1 MRFFRFALFCLLLA
15 AGASES
21 AEPRLDRD
29 YRVFNP
35 PKPVATGN
43 RIEVIE
49 FFYYG
54 CPYCFDLQPGLNAWV
69 KRQPPDVALRRIPV
83 YRDSWLPL
91 IKLYYTL
98 EAMGEAERLHGT
110 VYEAVHIRNDD
121 LRDEIKMLDWAERNG
136 IDRKKFSETYD
147 SDAVTEKVRQS
158 RQMTRDY
165 EITGTPRLVIDGK
178 YLTSS
183 AMTGSHIAQIPVLE
197 ALVAMARRERT
208 ANK

>member
-1 MRFFRFALFCLLLA
+1 MKLIRFALLGLLLILA
-15 AGASES
+15 AGAA
-21 AEPRLDRD
+21 AEPSLDKD
-29 YRVFNP
+29 YRLFNP
-35 PKPVATGN
+35 PKPVASGEK
-43 RIEVIE
+43 IEVIE

-54 CPYCFDLQPGLNAWV
+54 CPYCFNLQPGLNAWL

-98 EAMGEAERLHGT
+98 EALGEADRLHSI

-121 LRDEIKMLDWAERNG
+121 LRDEIKMLDWAARNG
-136 IDRKKFSETYD
+136 LERKKFSEAYD
-147 SDAVTEKVRQS
+147 SDAVQEKVKQS

-165 EITGTPRLVIDGK
+165 DVTGTPRLVIDGK

-183 AMTGSHIAQIPVLE
+183 AMTGGHTAQIPVLDE
-197 ALVAMARRERT
+197 LVAMARRER
-208 ANK
+208 AARK

>member
-1 MRFFRFALFCLLLA
+1 MRFLRFTFLCLLLA
-15 AGASES
+15 AGAAA
-21 AEPRLDRD
+21 AEPRLDKD
-29 YRVFNP
+29 YRLFNP

-54 CPYCFDLQPGLNAWV
+54 CPYCFDLQPGLNAWA

-91 IKLYYTL
+91 IKLYYIL
-98 EAMGEAERLHGT
+98 EALGEVERLHSA

-121 LRDEIKMLDWAERNG
+121 MRDEIKMLDWAVRNG
-136 IDRKKFSETYD
+136 LDRKKFSETYD
-147 SDAVTEKVRQS
+147 SDAVAEKVKQS

-183 AMTGSHIAQIPVLE
+183 AMTGSHIAQIPVLDE
-197 ALVAMARRERT
+197 LVAMARRER
-208 ANK
+208 AAKK

>member
-1 MRFFRFALFCLLLA
+1 MRFFRFALFWMLLA
-15 AGASES
+15 AGAGAS

-29 YRVFNP
+29 YRLFDP
-35 PKPVATGN
+35 PKPVSTGE

-54 CPYCFDLQPGLNAWV
+54 CPYCFDLQPGLNAWL

-83 YRDSWLPL
+83 YQDSWLPL

-98 EAMGEAERLHGT
+98 EAMGEVERLHGT

-121 LRDEIKMLDWAERNG
+121 LRNEITMLDWAVLNG
-136 IDRKKFSETYD
+136 LDRRKFSETYD
-147 SDAVTEKVRQS
+147 SGAVAEKVKQS

-165 EITGTPRLVIDGK
+165 GITGTPRLVIDGR

-183 AMTGSHIAQIPVLE
+183 AMTGSHLAQIPVLE
-197 ALVAMARRERT
+197 ELVAMARRER
-208 ANK
+208 AAKK